1 MKNIFI
7 RICCGLLCGL
17 LLLVSLT
24 ACSAGRPIKSSS
36 EELTVVGTVEQYEV
50 LYEELR
56 YVTLLYRDQLAN
68 QFGEDIW
75 SDPATAEQYRPQLE
89 ELVKRNITA
98 NYAVLTLARAVGI
111 TPETDEI
118 QSAVSDYMNE
128 LVTEMGGRANYK
140 AALKEMGLTDSFLRF
155 TVAVDYC
162 QNELYYSYTQ
172 DLGLIET
179 DEDTIYDYIMDG
191 NFIRTVHV
199 YIQNDEGDD
208 VDKNRA
214 AAEDVH
220 KRLTEGEDINK
231 IIGSSV
237 NEDFD
242 LTTTDGYYFTHGEMI
257 NAYEDAAFAL
267 KIDGFS
273 DVIET
278 PDGFYIIKRLPL
290 EASYVM
296 KNLVTLM
303 NQYQYATLN
312 KFIDDR
318 QAELTFE
325 FNEYGA
331 DLDLTKIN

>member
-1 MKNIFI
+1 MKNLCIKIF
-7 RICCGLLCGL
+7 CGLLCGL
-17 LLLVSLT
+17 LMLSSLT
-24 ACSAGRPIKSSS
+24 ACSAGRPIKSSD
-36 EELTVVGTVEQYEV
+36 EELTVVGTVDEYEV

-56 YVTLLYRDQLAN
+56 FVTLMYRTQLEN
-68 QFGEDIW
+68 QYGKGIW
-75 SDPATAEQYRPQLE
+75 SNPDTAEQYRGELE
-89 ELVKRNITA
+89 ELVMRNITA
-98 NYAVLTLARAVGI
+98 NYAVLTLCRAVGI
-111 TPETDEI
+111 TPDAGEI
-118 QSAVSDYMNE
+118 QTAVADYIDD
-128 LVTEMGGRANYK
+128 LVAEIGGRAAYK
-140 AALKEMGLTDSFLRF
+140 AALSEQGLTDSFLRF

-179 DEDTIYDYIMDG
+179 DEDVIYDYIMDG

-208 VDKNRA
+208 IEKNRA

-220 KRLTEGEDINK
+220 RRLTEGESINK

-242 LTTTDGYYFTHGEMI
+242 LTTTNGYCFTRGEMI
-257 NAYEDAAFAL
+257 TAYEDAAFAL
-267 KIDGFS
+267 EVGSFS
-273 DVIET
+273 DVVET
-278 PDGFYIIKRLPL
+278 STGFYVIKRLPL
-290 EASYVM
+290 EADYVM

-303 NQYQYATLN
+303 NQYQFSLLN

-318 QAELTFE
+318 QAELVFE

-331 DLDLTKIN
+331 GLDLTKIN